1 MMWKLFNNY
10 KMKAKELQVENDQL
24 KSQMV
29 GLTFNLKQAED
40 KIQFLEREIQS
51 IFKAKKELE
60 SEVQRLS
67 MAIKNSNINQNDSR
81 YY

>member
-1 MMWKLFNNY
+1 M
-10 KMKAKELQVENDQL
+10 ELEQL
-24 KSQMV
+24 KQENEQLKAQIM
-29 GLTFNLKQAED
+29 GLSSNLKSADD
-40 KIQFLEREIQS
+40 KVQFLEMEIQS

-67 MAIKNSNINQNDSR
+67 MAIKNSNKNQNDSR

>member
-1 MMWKLFNNY
+1 
-10 KMKAKELQVENDQL
+10 MKAKELQVENDQL

-40 KIQFLEREIQS
+40 KVQFLEMEIQS

>member
-1 MMWKLFNNY
+1 
-10 KMKAKELQVENDQL
+10 MKAKELQVENDQL

>member
-10 KMKAKELQVENDQL
+10 KMKAKELQEENDQL

-40 KIQFLEREIQS
+40 KVAFLEMEIQS

>member
-1 MMWKLFNNY
+1 MWKLFNNY

-40 KIQFLEREIQS
+40 KVQFLEMEIQS

>member
-1 MMWKLFNNY
+1 MWKFFKKR
-10 KMKAKELQVENDQL
+10 KMELEQL
-24 KSQMV
+24 KQENEQLKAQIM
-29 GLTFNLKQAED
+29 GLSSNLKLADD
-40 KIQFLEREIQS
+40 KVQFLEMEIQS

-67 MAIKNSNINQNDSR
+67 MAIKNSNKNQNDSR

>member
-40 KIQFLEREIQS
+40 KIQFLEMEIQS

>member
-1 MMWKLFNNY
+1 MWKLFNNY

-40 KIQFLEREIQS
+40 KIQFLEMEIQS

>member
-1 MMWKLFNNY
+1 
-10 KMKAKELQVENDQL
+10 MKAKELQVENNQL

-40 KIQFLEREIQS
+40 KIQFLEMEIQS

>member
-1 MMWKLFNNY
+1 MWKLFNNY

>member
-40 KIQFLEREIQS
+40 KVQFLEMEIQS